1 MSSNEPR
8 DFFDKARAVAVMVL
22 VVAGLAA
29 IAGTFLDWVTIEPP
43 ARVPNAQADRLA
55 AFTGLETSDGRL
67 IVLAGIVVLGSAV
80 ALSIRKTSGPAW
92 LAFAASIV
100 IGAIAIADYRGIDT
114 LFYDE
119 MQRIGRPFP
128 AFGLKLVAAAGIL
141 GLIGSVAG
149 IAATPKRE
157 SSG

>member
-1 MSSNEPR
+1 MI
-8 DFFDKARAVAVMVL
+8 L

-43 ARVPNAQADRLA
+43 ARVPDAQAHRLA
-55 AFTGLETSDGRL
+55 AFTGIETSDGRL
-67 IVLAGIVVLGSAV
+67 ILLAAIVVLGSAI
-80 ALSIRKTSGPAW
+80 ALSIRKRSTFAW
-92 LAFAASIV
+92 LAFIASIV

-119 MQRIGRPFP
+119 MQRIGRPLP
-128 AFGLKLVAAAGIL
+128 ALGLKLVAAAGIL
-141 GLIGSVAG
+141 GLIGAVAG
-149 IAATPKRE
+149 IAATPTRE